1 MTPEQI
7 LALIHSHKE
16 EYSADRDQCQLLA
29 DASDKIVDREHW
41 ELQANLA
48 TAKVVALGRIL
59 YCVEH
64 LERASLDEAVAHLLN
79 VEQIVIRQRDREG
92 QEGNNGK

>member
-1 MTPEQI
+1 MTPQEI
-7 LALIHSHKE
+7 VALLQSHKA
-16 EYSADRDQCQLLA
+16 EYSADREQCQLLA
-29 DASDKIVDREHW
+29 SASDKIVDREHW

-59 YCVEH
+59 HIVGHPES
-64 LERASLDEAVAHLLN
+64 ASLDEAINALFGP
-79 VEQIVIRQRDREG
+79 VELVERARDREG